1 MPSSATV
8 ISQKTR
14 AATAAAKPGPKTRGA
29 VAKAPAAKAPATKVP
44 VHKAASKK
52 KEVDLKALALQK
64 KKETQQKTQQTWDE
78 VSLEIRR
85 HARAMREAQNDNNN
99 DITHQVL
106 DGPGDHDLDG
116 HGNSVPPL
124 DEEEQNGEDNQ
135 DLDAPL
141 DEDPNED
148 TNALLF
154 NLTFEGQG
162 DGHGDDDNDN
172 DEEGATAAVS
182 VPGGDD
188 DDSMDVD
195 FPTNNMQVSSAPST
209 PSKKAS
215 ARAHR
220 GLSSSPSSS
229 RSRSSLSANILTP
242 PARHRGGK
250 ITEKHFTPKT
260 RRLAILG
267 KKMNRRST
275 AIKQPFPVDKHSYNM
290 EILQDL
296 ANEYKGEDNMIEVFA
311 RVLASVDTQQE
322 LVQFLGYAR
331 SGFFTNCMA
340 KAREWVST
348 RFGIPGKMR
357 PTEVRDLVAW
367 LLQDG
372 HYKYGDVDTELKTYD
387 TKLPFG
393 CEGVAHILRLEVFST
408 KGGANIEIF
417 REIVNVRKI
426 APTTV
431 ALMLTFIEHAIQEYS
446 EGVHR
451 HVEFSDTAR
460 PHYCYHL
467 SSFNRIAKKALIW
480 ADNFGRGLY
489 KLILTQSN
497 KEFLL
502 DVEADDLTEVDIE
515 GLEAEA
521 AATSPLA
528 SGGASPLPSSSP
540 PCSSPV
546 CS

>member
-14 AATAAAKPGPKTRGA
+14 AATAAAKPGPKTSGA
-29 VAKAPAAKAPATKVP
+29 
-44 VHKAASKK
+44 AASKK

-64 KKETQQKTQQTWDE
+64 KKETQQKTQQTQDE
-78 VSLEIRR
+78 EIRR
-85 HARAMREAQNDNNN
+85 RARAMREAQNDDD

-106 DGPGDHDLDG
+106 DGPGDHDLDS

-141 DEDPNED
+141 DEDPD
-148 TNALLF
+148 ALLF
-154 NLTFEGQG
+154 NSTFEGQG
-162 DGHGDDDNDN
+162 DGHGDDNN
-172 DEEGATAAVS
+172 KNNEEGVMAAVS

-215 ARAHR
+215 ARAR
-220 GLSSSPSSS
+220 QGLSSSPSSS

-242 PARHRGGK
+242 PARRRGGK

-340 KAREWVST
+340 NAREWVST

-372 HYKYGDVDTELKTYD
+372 HYKYSDVDTELKTYD

-460 PHYCYHL
+460 P
-467 SSFNRIAKKALIW
+467 RE
-480 ADNFGRGLY
+480 LY

-528 SGGASPLPSSSP
+528 SGGASPFPSSSP
-540 PCSSPV
+540 PRSSPV
-546 CS
+546 RS

>member
-29 VAKAPAAKAPATKVP
+29 VAKAPAAKAPATKAP
-44 VHKAASKK
+44 
-52 KEVDLKALALQK
+52 K

-78 VSLEIRR
+78 EICRR
-85 HARAMREAQNDNNN
+85 ARAMREAQNDDDDN
-99 DITHQVL
+99 ITHQVL

-116 HGNSVPPL
+116 HGNSVPP
-124 DEEEQNGEDNQ
+124 
-135 DLDAPL
+135 
-141 DEDPNED
+141 
-148 TNALLF
+148 
-154 NLTFEGQG
+154 
-162 DGHGDDDNDN
+162 
-172 DEEGATAAVS
+172 
-182 VPGGDD
+182 
-188 DDSMDVD
+188 
-195 FPTNNMQVSSAPST
+195 
-209 PSKKAS
+209 
-215 ARAHR
+215 
-220 GLSSSPSSS
+220 
-229 RSRSSLSANILTP
+229 
-242 PARHRGGK
+242 
-250 ITEKHFTPKT
+250 

-348 RFGIPGKMR
+348 RFCKMR

-431 ALMLTFIEHAIQEYS
+431 IEHAIQEYS

-460 PHYCYHL
+460 PRYCYHL
-467 SSFNRIAKKALIW
+467 SSFNRTAKKGPIW

-502 DVEADDLTEVDIE
+502 DVKADDLTEVDIE

-540 PCSSPV
+540 PRSSPV